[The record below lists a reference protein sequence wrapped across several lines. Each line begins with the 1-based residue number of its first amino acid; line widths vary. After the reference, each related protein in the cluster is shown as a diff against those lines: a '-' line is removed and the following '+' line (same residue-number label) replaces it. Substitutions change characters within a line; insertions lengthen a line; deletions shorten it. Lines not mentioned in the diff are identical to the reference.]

1 MRRRMG
7 RSRNIPEYFSCPKDF
22 TTLTIRLPTTWKQEA
37 DQEMEEVDQEKE
49 AMQEKEKTEQEIL
62 RRRRL
67 RGSRN
72 RSRSSCYL

>member
-1 MRRRMG
+1 
-7 RSRNIPEYFSCPKDF
+7 
-22 TTLTIRLPTTWKQEA
+22 
-37 DQEMEEVDQEKE
+37 MEEVDQEKE
-49 AMQEKEKTEQEIL
+49 AMQEKEKTEEIL